1 MIFKKLKKNKNK
13 PSGKKRKLLTTI
25 ALILSLLFGKPRLSP
40 SVPSKAHCSIQ
51 NKFSINEKVNVSDYV

>member
-25 ALILSLLFGKPRLSP
+25 ALILSLLFGKSP
-40 SVPSKAHCSIQ
+40 SMYLQCLVKHIVAY
-51 NKFSINEKVNVSDYV
+51 KINLVLMRT